1 MDKRRY
7 SRIYAA
13 PQMFAPVHV
22 HVTRERK
29 EKQTFRYK
37 VANVLVPVRHPH
49 ASQSRTTQDKMASH
63 NSCWCTTHLDIY
75 FSLPSIIGGRHGA
88 QQSAKPASLIADAG
102 PKVATI
108 DVTGDNDALPDNL
121 VGICP
126 RTVIRS
132 HAEGQALPCFRCRHT
147 LRCRLRCQS
156 EAMYWRHGTEEC
168 HHHHKG
174 GYRHRHVEKAGCGIM
189 HDQWLLYDCF

>member
-1 MDKRRY
+1 MYWYVIRTPLK
-7 SRIYAA
+7 A
-13 PQMFAPVHV
+13 
-22 HVTRERK
+22 
-29 EKQTFRYK
+29 
-37 VANVLVPVRHPH
+37 VPP
-49 ASQSRTTQDKMASH
+49 KMASH

-75 FSLPSIIGGRHGA
+75 FSLPFIIGGRHGA

-189 HDQWLLYDCF
+189 HDLWLLYDCF

>member
-1 MDKRRY
+1 M
-7 SRIYAA
+7 IL
-13 PQMFAPVHV
+13 

-29 EKQTFRYK
+29 EKKIRYK
-37 VANVLVPVRHPH
+37 VANVLVRNI
-49 ASQSRTTQDKMASH
+49 QDGQPQF
-63 NSCWCTTHLDIY
+63 SCWCATHLDIY
-75 FSLPSIIGGRHGA
+75 FSLLAIIGGRHGA
-88 QQSAKPASLIADAG
+88 QQPAKLASLIADAG

-108 DVTGDNDALPDNL
+108 DVTGNNDALPNNL

-132 HAEGQALPCFRCRHT
+132 HAESQALPCFRCRRHT

-168 HHHHKG
+168 HHHHEG
-174 GYRHRHVEKAGCGIM
+174 GYRHRHVEKAGCGIT
-189 HDQWLLYDCF
+189 HDQWLLCISSNLSILKRNFFALPALLCSIRHQMVPVRS